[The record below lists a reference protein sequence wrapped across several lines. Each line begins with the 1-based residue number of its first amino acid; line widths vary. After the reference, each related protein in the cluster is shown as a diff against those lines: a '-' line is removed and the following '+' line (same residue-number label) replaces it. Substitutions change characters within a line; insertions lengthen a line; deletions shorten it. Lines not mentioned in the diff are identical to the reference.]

1 MNPAEVTDIYPWQE
15 EGEAFWSTAF
25 LRRPYRARLEAEAI
39 APLRLLDGLDDKIF
53 ATGKS
58 IEMLHRLG
66 KVVRS
71 EEEVGLFEGFLAS
84 IASQLQGERRGEEVV
99 GEEEGG
105 RPLDGELA
113 AIVGSSDCPY
123 LALALQEVLEE
134 ATREPATSTSSLLLP
149 HVRPDPLLP
158 LAAVLRRA
166 VAPVVE
172 RRHAAASSTL
182 VTLFLQDLRL
192 EATLSRARK
201 LFFMEAGDLMH
212 SFCSQLFPLLEE
224 EGEEAA
230 DSSSLTL
237 LLQDCLAP
245 RFPGWAELC
254 SVERAGP
261 GLQGVTLHLAADW
274 PLTLVLTR
282 ANLATYNA
290 VFQFLASV
298 KRSLWA
304 LQAIRPARLRELEE
318 EQELSTSSLAL
329 PSPDTSLPL
338 AGKQHRLQLLRSWLL
353 YFTSTV
359 HGYFMSRVVHSTEL
373 QLAARLRAARDL
385 DTILAVHQEYLD
397 RIHDRC
403 FLHPSAGMLR
413 EAVVMVL
420 GLGVELHQA
429 STSPLPLHTRT
440 LLGWEERYVRCHTF
454 LASTLQAMTS
464 RRKLPH
470 LEGLTVALLHSCPS

>member
-1 MNPAEVTDIYPWQE
+1 VGK
-15 EGEAFWSTAF
+15 EGS
-25 LRRPYRARLEAEAI
+25 
-39 APLRLLDGLDDKIF
+39 K
-53 ATGKS
+53 
-58 IEMLHRLG
+58 
-66 KVVRS
+66 
-71 EEEVGLFEGFLAS
+71 
-84 IASQLQGERRGEEVV
+84 Q
-99 GEEEGG
+99 
-105 RPLDGELA
+105 PLDAELA
-113 AIVGSSDCPY
+113 AIVASCDCPY
-123 LALALQEVLEE
+123 LALALEEVLVA
-134 ATREPATSTSSLLLP
+134 ATEQPATPASSLLLP
-149 HVRPDPLLP
+149 HARPDPLLP
-158 LAAVLRRA
+158 LDRVLRRA
-166 VAPVVE
+166 VAPVLH
-172 RRHAAASSTL
+172 RRYTAACSTL

-192 EATLSRARK
+192 EAALARARR

-237 LLQDCLAP
+237 LLQDCLAG
-245 RFPGWAELC
+245 RFPAWAEHC

-261 GLQGVTLHLAADW
+261 GLQGIHLHLRLNW
-274 PLTLVLTR
+274 PLTFVLTQ

-290 VFQFLASV
+290 VFQFLAGV

-304 LQAIRPARLRELEE
+304 LQAIRPTRLAELEE
-318 EQELSTSSLAL
+318 EQDLATSSLAL
-329 PSPDTSLPL
+329 PSQDTSLPL

-353 YFTSTV
+353 YFTTTV

-373 QLAARLRAARDL
+373 ELRAGLGEARDL
-385 DTILAVHQEYLD
+385 DMILAVHQEYLD

-429 STSPLPLHTRT
+429 TTSSLPIHTRT
-440 LLGWEERYVRCHTF
+440 LLAWEERYVRCHTF